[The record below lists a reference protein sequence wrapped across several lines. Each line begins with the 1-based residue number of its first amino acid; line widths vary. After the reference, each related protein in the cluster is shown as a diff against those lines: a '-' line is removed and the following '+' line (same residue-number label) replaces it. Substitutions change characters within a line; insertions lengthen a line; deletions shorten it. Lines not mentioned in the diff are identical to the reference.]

1 MLVLSR
7 KLGETVVVG
16 GNIRV
21 TVVGVRGTT
30 VRLGVEAPKDVE
42 VLREELVG
50 EDRKD
55 PSAQPPHKEPP
66 PKGRKKPRKRPD
78 SGN

>member
-7 KLGETVVVG
+7 KLGEAIILDRK
-16 GNIRV
+16 IRV
-21 TVVGVRGTT
+21 VVVGVRGNV
-30 VRLGVEAPKDVE
+30 VRLGVEAPEEIE